1 MAALVV
7 KDNALIDA
15 SYSLTTVEQRLIL
28 LAIVHARETGK
39 GITADSLLEIHAS
52 SYINQFGVEKHTAYE
67 MLKNSVNTLF
77 NRQFSYKDID
87 PKTGNTRHNK
97 SRWVSKVAYVD
108 DSATVQ
114 VIFAPD
120 VVPLVTRL
128 EECFTSYELQMV
140 SDLSSA
146 YAIRLY
152 ELLIRWRTTCKL
164 SVSLEELRNQLGVDD
179 GRYKAMK
186 DFKLY
191 VLDLAVK
198 QLTDKTDI
206 VVQYQQKKQG
216 RTIVGF
222 DFKYTF
228 KAKQKADR
236 STTETKDKNT
246 PDLFNGFTD
255 KQIDLLVRS
264 DLFLAD
270 FHQMYGSSDDYTA
283 ARFKL
288 RKKLSEQPESF
299 GVIDFERYK

>member
-1 MAALVV
+1 MTALVV

-15 SYSLTTVEQRLIL
+15 SYTLSTTEQRLIL

-39 GITADSLLEIHAS
+39 GITADNALEIHAS
-52 SYINQFGVEKHTAYE
+52 SYMQQFNVDKHAAYE
-67 MLKNSVNTLF
+67 ALQSAAETLF
-77 NRQFSYKDID
+77 NRYFSYTD
-87 PKTGNTRHNK
+87 RHQNRVERVR
-97 SRWVSKVAYVD
+97 SRWISRIGYIESQA
-108 DSATVQ
+108 
-114 VIFAPD
+114 VIRITFAPD
-120 VVPLVTRL
+120 VIPLITRL
-128 EECFTSYELQMV
+128 EECFTSYELQQV

-216 RTIVGF
+216 RKIVGF

-228 KAKQKADR
+228 KEKQKVNR
-236 STTETKDKNT
+236 STAQTKDKST
-246 PDLFNGFTD
+246 PDLFNGFTER
-255 KQIDLLVRS
+255 QIDLLVRS

-270 FHQMYGSSDDYTA
+270 YHHLYGSSDDYTT

-288 RKKLSEQPESF
+288 RKRLVEDPKSF
-299 GVIDFERYK
+299 GAIDFDRYK